1 MHLMPMRACAAVVA
15 LCLAGLAGVA
25 SAQDYPSKAIKIIVG
40 SAAGGPIDTAARVV
54 GERLAEVW
62 KQPVT
67 VENRVGA
74 SEMIGTDFVLK
85 SPPDGYT
92 LLMVSLNPFVINPLV
107 FAKIPYDADR
117 GFTAISLTAT
127 NPMALVAG
135 AKAPF
140 DNVKQ
145 LIEAAKAKPGT
156 ITYSTPGL
164 ATTNHIAAEWF
175 AAEAGIQLFHVP
187 YKGGPAAANA
197 VLSND
202 VPLSMVS
209 LIQAIP
215 FVKNGQFK
223 VIGVST
229 EKRTALAPD
238 WPTLGE
244 GGASIDAAVRAGLF
258 GPAGMPAAMVNKIN
272 ADVNRILAT
281 KETHDKF
288 AGMGVEA
295 SGSTPAELDALVKR
309 VRAQM
314 QRVIDRAKI
323 KVEQ

>member
-1 MHLMPMRACAAVVA
+1 MQLRATA
-15 LCLAGLAGVA
+15 LGLTFAFLAGTAA
-25 SAQDYPSKAIKIIVG
+25 AQDFPAKAVKIIVG

-54 GERLAEVW
+54 GERLAETW

-85 SPPDGYT
+85 SAPDGYT
-92 LLMVSLNPFVINPLV
+92 LLMVSLNPFVINPIV
-107 FAKIPYDADR
+107 FPKIPYDAER
-117 GFTAISLTAT
+117 GYTAISLTAT

-140 DNVKQ
+140 NTVKE
-145 LIEAAKAKPGT
+145 LAEAARAKPGT
-156 ITYSTPGL
+156 ISYSTPGL

-175 AAEAGIQLFHVP
+175 AAEAGVQLFHVP

-197 VLSND
+197 VLSGD
-202 VPLSMVS
+202 VPLTMVS

-215 FVKNGQFK
+215 FVKSGQFK

-229 EKRTALAPD
+229 ATRTPLASD

-244 GGASIDAAVRAGLF
+244 GGAAIDAAVRAGLF
-258 GPAGMPAAMVNKIN
+258 GPAGMPAAMVAKIN
-272 ADVNRILAT
+272 ADVNRILAG
-281 KETHDKF
+281 KETREKF

-295 SGSTPAELDALVKR
+295 SGSTPAELDAMVKR
-309 VRAQM
+309 VRGQM

-323 KVEQ
+323 KVEP